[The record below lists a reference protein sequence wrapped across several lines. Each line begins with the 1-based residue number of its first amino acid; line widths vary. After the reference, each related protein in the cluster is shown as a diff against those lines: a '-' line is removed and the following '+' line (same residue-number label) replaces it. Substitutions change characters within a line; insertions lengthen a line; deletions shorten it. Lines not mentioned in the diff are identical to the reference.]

1 MKILIVENDPEISS
15 MVREGLNDV
24 GYVTTV
30 CRDGEQALRLVR
42 TGQYSLFLL
51 DLMLPS
57 MDGITLCKRIRG
69 ECLTTPILMLTA
81 KDTIAE
87 KVAGLESGADDYLV
101 KPFDFE
107 ELLARVRALL
117 RRETVL
123 KQSVLVI
130 DDLVVDTKRK
140 RVERAGKEIILT
152 AREYTLLEA
161 MVSRCGQVFT
171 REAIQERIWL
181 DEAAVSNVVDVTI
194 KNLRK
199 KIDDGAERRLI
210 HTVYGLGYVL
220 RLEGDT

>member
-1 MKILIVENDPEISS
+1 MKILIVEDDPEIAS
-15 MVREGLNDV
+15 MVREGLDDA

-30 CRDGEQALRLVR
+30 CRDGERALRLAQAS
-42 TGQYSLFLL
+42 QYSLFLL
-51 DLMLPS
+51 DLMIPS
-57 MDGITLCKRIRG
+57 MDGITLCKRIR
-69 ECLTTPILMLTA
+69 EARLTAPILMLTA

-123 KQSVLVI
+123 KQSVLII
-130 DDLVVDTKRK
+130 DDLVVDTRRK
-140 RVERAGKEIILT
+140 RVERAGKEIVLT
-152 AREYTLLEA
+152 AREYALLEA

-171 REAIQERIWL
+171 RDAIQERIWL
-181 DEAAVSNVVDVTI
+181 EDLAMSNVVDVTI

-199 KIDDGAERRLI
+199 KIDEGASRRLI

-220 RLEGDT
+220 RLNGDT